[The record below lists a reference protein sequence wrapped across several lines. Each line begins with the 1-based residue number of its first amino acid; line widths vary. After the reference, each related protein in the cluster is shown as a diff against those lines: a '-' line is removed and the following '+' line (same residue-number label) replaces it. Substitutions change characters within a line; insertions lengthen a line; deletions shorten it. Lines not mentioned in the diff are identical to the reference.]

1 MNNINC
7 VLFDLDGTLA
17 DTSIDM
23 CNALNVVLSR
33 NKFKSVD
40 CLELKTHIS
49 RGAVGVI
56 EYASHVNGRSI
67 DSSLLRAEFLQEY
80 SDKCFVHTKMIDDMK
95 KLIDHMN
102 NIQISWGIVTNKH
115 SKYVNKILKGL
126 SIDDKVACLITGDM
140 VSEPKPSPEGLLE
153 ASKIA
158 GINPSECIYVG
169 DDERDILAG
178 RNAGMYTVAADFGF
192 IHKEDSA
199 DSWHADKVIK
209 KPSELINLIL

>member
-17 DTSIDM
+17 DTSKDM
-23 CNALNVVLSR
+23 CNALNIVLSR
-33 NKFKSVD
+33 NRFKPVD

-56 EYASHVNGRSI
+56 EYASQVNRRSI

-80 SDKCFVHTKMIDDMK
+80 SDKCFVHTKLIDDMK

-102 NIQISWGIVTNKH
+102 DIQISWGIVTNKH

-140 VSEPKPSPEGLLE
+140 VSEPKPNPEGLLE

-178 RNAGMYTVAADFGF
+178 RSAGMYTVAADFGF

-209 KPSELINLIL
+209 KPSELINLIV